1 MIKESGKGKIAV
13 IGERNISLGFKL
25 IGIADS
31 YDEEG
36 DAGIKMLL
44 DLMNSKEY
52 SMILVSESFKEHM
65 DRKLLSTVE
74 TSTNPLIM
82 FIPLP
87 GIRNEESL
95 SGLAKRVLGIDLNR

>member
-36 DAGIKMLL
+36 QTGIKLL
-44 DLMNSKEY
+44 MDLMNSKEY
-52 SMILVSESFKEHM
+52 SIILVSESFKEHM

-95 SGLAKRVLGIDLNR
+95 SELAKRVLGIDLNR